1 MRLLAFEE
9 HFVLAKDISASRQRR
24 PSSDPSGRLQV
35 VECADD
41 ATGVR
46 IFAVY
51 EGLTVL
57 RLCTTREQSFVFVQR
72 FLTEAA
78 WRDPD
83 PNGAT

>member
-1 MRLLAFEE
+1 MS
-9 HFVLAKDISASRQRR
+9 VTRQRL
-24 PSSDPSGRLQV
+24 PFSDPRSRLQV

-57 RLCTTREQSFVFVQR
+57 RLYATREQSFVFVQQ
-72 FLTEAA
+72 FLTETA
-78 WRDPD
+78 WRAQDPD
-83 PNGAT
+83 AAP